1 MTLEARVREADGTP
15 EGALVLL
22 HGRGA
27 DELDL
32 FPLLDYFDPER
43 RLVAATPRAPL
54 ALPPVAIGHGRL
66 DSVIGVEFGRAA
78 RDLLGD
84 AGADVTYH
92 ESPVPHTIDPEFA
105 RELPSWIERR
115 LP

>member
-1 MTLEARVREADGTP
+1 MSLEARVRPADGEP

-32 FPLLDYFDPER
+32 FPLLEVFDPER

-54 ALPPVAIGHGRL
+54 ALPPGGGVHGLCGWLAAKVALR
-66 DSVIGVEFGRAA
+66 
-78 RDLLGD
+78 
-84 AGADVTYH
+84 DVTKGQTLR
-92 ESPVPHTIDPEFA
+92 V
-105 RELPSWIERR
+105 
-115 LP
+115 